1 MEIMAQ
7 NTKKAIMNAF
17 IELLNERSFEKITVT
32 DIVNRC
38 KINRN
43 TFYYYYQDIYDVLEE
58 LLSSEADRIIRQHK
72 KYDSWQD
79 ELKLA
84 TGFAR
89 LNKRAINHIYRSMER
104 AMFEKYLQK
113 IIETPIRD
121 YIDIQAKNIECTK
134 ADKEAL
140 AKFYTNA
147 IVLLLVNWVNDGMKR
162 EFNDFLTRLGILL
175 EGSIKNALR
184 NRIEY
189 EKTIRNQNN

>member
-1 MEIMAQ
+1 MAQ
-7 NTKKAIMNAF
+7 NTKQAIMDAF

-38 KINRN
+38 DINRN

-58 LLSSEADRIIRQHK
+58 LLSSEADRIIKQHK
-72 KYDSWQD
+72 KFDKWQD

-104 AMFEKYLQK
+104 DVFEKYLQK
-113 IIETPIRD
+113 IIETPVKD
-121 YIDIQAKNIECTK
+121 YVELQSKGIECTT

-140 AKFYTNA
+140 AKFYTYA
-147 IVLLLVNWVNDGMKR
+147 IVMMLVNWVNEGMKR
-162 EFNDFLTRLGILL
+162 NFSDFLTRLGILL
-175 EGSIKNALR
+175 EGSIKNSLN

-189 EKTIRNQNN
+189 EKTIRTMKK